1 MHPGKKR
8 RLTSFSVLTTYIK
21 ALEEGRAAAAAAAQ
35 LMIPS
40 GPEKRSEKEEIVQET
55 KKRKVS
61 QGVKALE
68 KVSKRG
74 MKDMRTF
81 FKKTVVQAE

>member
-1 MHPGKKR
+1 MLNEYLK
-8 RLTSFSVLTTYIK
+8 S
-21 ALEEGRAAAAAAAQ
+21 LEEARVAAAAAAQ
-35 LMIPS
+35 LLIPS
-40 GPEKRSEKEEIVQET
+40 DPEKRPAKEELVVET

-81 FKKTVVQAE
+81 FKKAIVKG